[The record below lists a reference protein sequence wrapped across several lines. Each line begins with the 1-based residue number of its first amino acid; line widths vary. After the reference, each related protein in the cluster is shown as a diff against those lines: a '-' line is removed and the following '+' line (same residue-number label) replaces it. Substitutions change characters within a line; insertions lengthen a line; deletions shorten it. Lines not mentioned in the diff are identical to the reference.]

1 MYLNQPFVHSDSY
14 SHELFAL
21 QSQPLAKYFFCDD
34 SNAQS
39 REKAAFEARNPRT
52 QEKLWVPS
60 KMVPT
65 FKFSPVFKNRVAAI
79 AQHDEAPTETTT
91 QQPIVAQQPIVQQ
104 QPIVAQQPV
113 VEMQPGVAQ
122 QPVLEMQPTPHKTL

>member
-1 MYLNQPFVHSDSY
+1 
-14 SHELFAL
+14 
-21 QSQPLAKYFFCDD
+21 
-34 SNAQS
+34 
-39 REKAAFEARNPRT
+39 
-52 QEKLWVPS
+52 
-60 KMVPT
+60 MVPT

-122 QPVLEMQPTPHKTL
+122 QPVLEMQPTPHKTLWWCRVGFWDVACNMLHFCISDA